1 MGRKTGIYSGSFN
14 PIHIGHLALANWLCE
29 FEGLEEVWFVITPQN
44 PLKKRD
50 ELMDDSLRLEMAR
63 TAIGEYPRFKICD
76 IEFQLPKPSYTI
88 DTLQALSGKF
98 PERDFYFIMGADNW
112 QLFPRWKEYRR
123 ILETYN
129 LLIYPRPGFEVN
141 IPDSYSNVKVVNAP
155 ILEISSTF
163 IREAYRAGKDIRFFL
178 PEGVRPYFAGSG
190 KH

>member
-63 TAIGEYPRFKICD
+63 AAIGEYPRFKICD

-141 IPDSYSNVKVVNAP
+141 IPDSYPNVKVVNAP
-155 ILEISSTF
+155 ILEISSTL

>member
-63 TAIGEYPRFKICD
+63 AAIGEYPRFKICD

-141 IPDSYSNVKVVNAP
+141 IPDSYPNVKVVNAP

-178 PEGVRPYFAGSG
+178 PESVRPYFAGSG